1 MEQQLQQLLQISAK
15 LYEKLIANPEEA
27 KRDEL
32 IEEIKILLD
41 IRGEIME
48 ELVQSG
54 FSYNVEDKT
63 HQMLF
68 ELDKGIRSRLE
79 TVMSAIKTDMK
90 ELQTS
95 KKSEQ
100 QYLNPYS
107 HIQTMDGMYYDKKK

>member
-15 LYEKLIANPEEA
+15 LYEKLISNPEET
-27 KRDEL
+27 KRDAF
-32 IEEIKILLD
+32 IEEINALLD
-41 IRGEIME
+41 QRGKIME

-54 FSYNVEDKT
+54 FAYNSGVKT
-63 HQMLF
+63 HQMLL
-68 ELDKGIRSRLE
+68 ELDKGIRNRLE
-79 TVMSAIKTDMK
+79 RVMSSIKADMK